1 MKIFLDTANL
11 SEIKTALDDGLI
23 SGLTTNPTLVAKEGK
38 DYQETINSILS
49 ISNIPTSVEVV
60 SDKFEQMLEEA
71 IEYAALSPLVVIKIP
86 CSRDGL
92 KLVSVLS
99 KKGIKTNVT
108 LVYTAN
114 QAFLSGI
121 AGATYISP
129 FINRL
134 KQISTDGLNNIEKIS
149 QVFAKHS
156 VNTKIL
162 AASIRDPYQVTET
175 FLAGADIV
183 TLPYSIYTELLSHP
197 LTETGITTFRED
209 YEKLVGVNG

>member
-11 SEIKTALDDGLI
+11 SEIKNALDDGLI

-38 DYQETINSILS
+38 DYQETVDSILN
-49 ISNIPTSVEVV
+49 ITNIPTSIEVV
-60 SDKFEQMLEEA
+60 SDNFEQMVEES
-71 IEYAALSPLVVIKIP
+71 IKYAALSPQVVIKIP

-92 KLVSVLS
+92 KLVRVLS
-99 KKGIKTNVT
+99 KKEIKTNVT

-134 KQISTDGLNNIEKIS
+134 KQISTDGINNIEKIS
-149 QVFAKHS
+149 SVFAKHS
-156 VNTKIL
+156 VDTKIL
-162 AASIRDPYQVTET
+162 AASIRDSYQVTEA

-209 YEKLVGVNG
+209 YEKVVGVEG